1 MKIDQIKK
9 EFPIFDEK
17 IQNNDLVY
25 LDSAN
30 SSQKPKIVIDR
41 INEFYTK
48 QFSNVGRSVH
58 YLAVAATNMY
68 ENTRSSVQ
76 KYINAEDKNEIVFT
90 KGATEALNLVA
101 NTLGQKYLEEG
112 DEVIITE
119 LEHHSNYVPWHF
131 LRKSKNIKINFAEIN
146 EFGEV
151 PIENIEKLITAKT
164 KIIAVN
170 HLSNVTGAILPIKEI
185 TQLAHAK
192 GIIVVVDGC
201 QGAPHLKIDVQDL
214 DCDFYAISCHK
225 MYGPTGLGIL
235 YGKKKWLEELPP
247 YQGGGGMIKEVKKDR
262 ISYGDLPNKYEAGTM
277 ATAQVIAFDQSI
289 KFLEKVGIENII
301 KHEKELLKIDVQDL
315 DCDFYAIS
323 CHKMYGPTG
332 LGVLYGKKKWLEELP
347 PYQGGGGMIKE
358 VKKDR
363 ISYGDLPNKYEAGTM
378 ATAQVI
384 AFDQSIKFLEKV
396 GIENI
401 IKHEKELIEY
411 GQEILKKNN
420 SVKLIGNPKNKGG
433 VLSFTIEGVH
443 PHDIATILDEDGVAI
458 RAGHHCCQILH
469 DKLGIPA
476 SARASVGIYNTKE
489 DLDQLNESINK
500 CKKIFDL

>member
-1 MKIDQIKK
+1 MSINNIKK

-17 IQNNDLVY
+17 IHNNDLVY

-30 SSQKPKIVIDR
+30 SSQKPKIVLDR
-41 INEFYTK
+41 INDFYSK

-58 YLAVAATNMY
+58 YLSVAATNMY
-68 ENTRSSVQ
+68 ENTRTSVQ
-76 KYINAEDKNEIVFT
+76 KFINAKDKNEIVFT

-101 NTLGQKYLEEG
+101 NTLGQTVLESG

-146 EFGEV
+146 EDGEV
-151 PIENIEKLITAKT
+151 PIENIEKLITEKT
-164 KIIAVN
+164 KVISVT

-185 TQLAHAK
+185 TALAHSK
-192 GIIVVVDGC
+192 NIIVVIDGC
-201 QGAPHLKIDVQDL
+201 QGAPHLKL
-214 DCDFYAISCHK
+214 D
-225 MYGPTGLGIL
+225 M
-235 YGKKKWLEELPP
+235 
-247 YQGGGGMIKEVKKDR
+247 
-262 ISYGDLPNKYEAGTM
+262 
-277 ATAQVIAFDQSI
+277 
-289 KFLEKVGIENII
+289 
-301 KHEKELLKIDVQDL
+301 QDL

-332 LGVLYGKKKWLEELP
+332 LGVLYGKKKWLEKLP
-347 PYQGGGGMIKE
+347 PYQGGGGMIRE

-363 ISYGDLPNKYEAGTM
+363 ITYGDLPNKYEAGTM

-384 AFDQSIKFLEKV
+384 AFDQSIKFLETI

-401 IKHEKELIEY
+401 MKHEKKLIEY
-411 GQEILKKNN
+411 GQELLRKNN
-420 SVKLIGNPKNKGG
+420 SVKLLGNPKERGG

-458 RAGHHCCQILH
+458 RAGHHCCQVLH
-469 DKLGIPA
+469 DKLNIPA
-476 SARASVGIYNTKE
+476 SARASLGVYNTKD
-489 DLDQLNESINK
+489 DLDKLNEAINN
-500 CKKIFDL
+500 CKKVFNI

>member
-1 MKIDQIKK
+1 MNLDKIKK

-30 SSQKPKIVIDR
+30 SSQKPKVVIDR

-58 YLAVAATNMY
+58 YLAVAATNLY

-76 KYINAEDKNEIVFT
+76 RYINAKDKNEIVFT

-101 NTLGQKYLEEG
+101 NTLGQNYLQEN
-112 DEVIITE
+112 DEILITE

-146 EFGEV
+146 DDGDITLEE
-151 PIENIEKLITAKT
+151 IEKKITSKT
-164 KIIAVN
+164 KIISIT

-185 TQLAHAK
+185 VELAHSK
-192 GIIVVVDGC
+192 NIIVVVDGC
-201 QGAPHLKIDVQDL
+201 QGAPHLKLDMQDL
-214 DCDFYAISCHK
+214 
-225 MYGPTGLGIL
+225 
-235 YGKKKWLEELPP
+235 
-247 YQGGGGMIKEVKKDR
+247 
-262 ISYGDLPNKYEAGTM
+262 N
-277 ATAQVIAFDQSI
+277 
-289 KFLEKVGIENII
+289 
-301 KHEKELLKIDVQDL
+301 
-315 DCDFYAIS
+315 CDFYAIS

-347 PYQGGGGMIKE
+347 PYQGGGGMINE

-384 AFDQSIKFLEKV
+384 AFDQSIKFLESV
-396 GIENI
+396 GINNLV
-401 IKHEKELIEY
+401 KHEAELIEY
-411 GQEILKKNN
+411 GQELLQKNN

-433 VLSFTIEGVH
+433 VLSFTIEGIH
-443 PHDIATILDEDGVAI
+443 PHDVATILDEDGVAI

-469 DKLGIPA
+469 DKLNITA
-476 SARASVGIYNTKE
+476 SSRASVGIYNTKD
-489 DLDQLNESINK
+489 DLDKFNESIKN
-500 CKKIFDL
+500 CKKIFDIK